1 MDHGIM
7 YRSINAGEV
16 DVINSYTTDG
26 QLQEFDLRV
35 LEDDK
40 SYFPPYHALPLV
52 REETLEEYP
61 EIEEI
66 LKQLEGMIDE
76 EAMQKMNA
84 KVDNEGMMVERVA
97 EEFLVEVGL
106 MEVE

>member
-1 MDHGIM
+1 M
-7 YRSINAGEV
+7 
-16 DVINSYTTDG
+16 
-26 QLQEFDLRV
+26 RV

-52 REETLEEYP
+52 RKETLKEYP
-61 EIEEI
+61 EIEEV
-66 LKQLEGMIDE
+66 LKSLEGMIDE

-97 EEFLVEVGL
+97 EEFLIESGL
-106 MEVE
+106 IEKK